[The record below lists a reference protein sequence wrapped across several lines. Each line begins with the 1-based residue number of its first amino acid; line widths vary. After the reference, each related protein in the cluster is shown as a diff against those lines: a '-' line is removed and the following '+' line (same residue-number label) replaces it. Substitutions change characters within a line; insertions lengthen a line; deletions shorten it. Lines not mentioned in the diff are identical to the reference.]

1 MDRAFITYTN
11 TAKCMMQQQGGQPIY
26 ILREGTERTTG
37 RTAQMNNIG
46 AAAAV
51 ANAVRTTLGPMGM
64 DKMLVT
70 GNGENVLITNDGA
83 TILREVDIDHPAAKL
98 IIEVSKTQEKEC
110 YDGTTSAVVIAG
122 ELLKEAEGLL
132 NQQIHPTIIAK
143 GYRQASQIA
152 LDELSRLGFHAKHE
166 HGDLLAVAKTAL
178 TGKSAEAAIDI
189 IAEMCVKAVQN
200 TTEVAQPFNLDNVK
214 VLSFEGGTY
223 DESTLLDGVL
233 IEKERL
239 QSSMPDEI
247 ADARVLLLMTPL
259 EAKKTEKDI
268 NFNISDPKQLE
279 ELLKQE
285 EDEIKGMVESIV
297 ATNANVVICNKAID
311 PLASHYL
318 GKAGVYAIH
327 RVKRSDMEMLSHLTG
342 APLCSDD
349 YGYDSLAK
357 CSIREVKYGD
367 SRNTLIST
375 EDGDRAATAILR
387 GSTGHSVDEVERAF
401 DDAIG
406 VVGLAW
412 NEGNLVAGGGA
423 VQTWLAQHLRAKAT
437 EIGDRVGMAIEAFAN
452 ALEIIPRTLAEN
464 AGLDPVDAILNLRK
478 ASSNKHGISTDGE
491 VVDMLDLG
499 VLEPRKVI
507 SNAIASATE
516 ASVMVLRI
524 DDVISMKGGAP
535 PTPDG
540 MMG

>member
-1 MDRAFITYTN
+1 MN

-152 LDELSRLGFHAKHE
+152 LDELSQLGFHAEHE

-247 ADARVLLLMTPL
+247 SDARVLLLMTPL

-297 ATNANVVICNKAID
+297 ATNANVVICNKAIE
-311 PLASHYL
+311 PAC
-318 GKAGVYAIH
+318 
-327 RVKRSDMEMLSHLTG
+327 MLS
-342 APLCSDD
+342 
-349 YGYDSLAK
+349 
-357 CSIREVKYGD
+357 
-367 SRNTLIST
+367 
-375 EDGDRAATAILR
+375 
-387 GSTGHSVDEVERAF
+387 
-401 DDAIG
+401 
-406 VVGLAW
+406 
-412 NEGNLVAGGGA
+412 
-423 VQTWLAQHLRAKAT
+423 
-437 EIGDRVGMAIEAFAN
+437 IE
-452 ALEIIPRTLAEN
+452 
-464 AGLDPVDAILNLRK
+464 
-478 ASSNKHGISTDGE
+478 
-491 VVDMLDLG
+491 
-499 VLEPRKVI
+499 
-507 SNAIASATE
+507 
-516 ASVMVLRI
+516 
-524 DDVISMKGGAP
+524 
-535 PTPDG
+535 
-540 MMG
+540 

>member
-1 MDRAFITYTN
+1 MD

-122 ELLKEAEGLL
+122 ELLKESEGLL

-152 LDELSRLGFHAKHE
+152 LDELSRLGFHAEHE

-223 DESTLLDGVL
+223 EESNLLDGVL

-375 EDGDRAATAILR
+375 EDGDKAATAILR

-423 VQTWLAQHLRAKAT
+423 VQTWLAQHLRAKAA

-478 ASSNKHGISTDGE
+478 AASSKHGISTDGE

-535 PTPDG
+535 PAPDG